1 MKVGLTYD
9 LRSDWEWRETDPRD
23 ANAEFD
29 KPETIQQ
36 LTAALRSEGHEV
48 VRIGNVHSLMQ
59 RLPGLDVDIV
69 FNICEGLQGRNRESQ
84 VPVLLEMNGIPY
96 VGSDA
101 LTLGLTLDKGLA
113 KKCFQADGIPTPRF
127 FVARNSDDLQRQNT
141 IGYPLIVKTCYE
153 GTSKGLTDQSR
164 VNDDAQLKQQVDFI
178 TQTYKQPAL
187 VEEFIPGMEFTVA
200 VLGNGPYETMPIVQ
214 VCIDGKVEL
223 GDLFYTFDYVTSS
236 KLRYICPP
244 EIPKELERELK
255 DLAVRAYRSVDC
267 CDLGRVDFRVD
278 SKLRPYVLE
287 INPLPCLGH
296 EDIFNL
302 FPQTIGSTYDRTINR
317 ILRIASERC
326 GLNGARAGR
335 PVSAIGK
342 N

>member
-1 MKVGLTYD
+1 MRVGLTYD
-9 LRSDWEWRETDPRD
+9 LRSDWQWQETDPRD

-36 LTAALRSEGHEV
+36 LTAALQSEGHEV
-48 VRIGNVHSLMQ
+48 VRIGNVKQLMQ
-59 RLPGLDVDIV
+59 RLPALDVDIV
-69 FNICEGLQGRNRESQ
+69 FNICEGLEGRNRESQ

-101 LTLGLTLDKGLA
+101 LTLGLTLDKSLA

-127 FVARNSDDLQRQNT
+127 FVARDSHDLPRQNN

-164 VNDDAQLKQQVDFI
+164 VSSDEELKRQVDFI

-200 VLGNGPYETMPIVQ
+200 VMGNGPIEAMPVVQ

-244 EIPKELERELK
+244 EIPKELEQKLK
-255 DLAVRAYRSVDC
+255 DLAVRTYRSIDC
-267 CDLGRVDFRVD
+267 RDLGRVDFRVD
-278 SKLRPYVLE
+278 STLQPYVLE

-296 EDIFNL
+296 EDIFNI
-302 FPQTIGSTYDRTINR
+302 FPQVMGKTYDRTINQ
-317 ILRIASERC
+317 ILHIACERW
-326 GLNGARAGR
+326 GLNGFRTKQPA
-335 PVSAIGK
+335 SLTGK